1 MVSALGVSDMP
12 KKEESTQGITVK
24 KSEDIS
30 EWYTQVIQKAE
41 LADYTGVS
49 GCMIYRPRAYAI
61 WEKIQAFFDAEIKK
75 LGVLNCYFPL
85 FIPESLLKRE
95 AEHVEGFA
103 PEVAWVTHGGH
114 SELAERLAVRP
125 TSETIMYDAYS
136 KWVRSYRDLPL
147 KLNQW
152 NNVVRWEFK
161 HPVPF
166 LRGREF
172 LWQEGHT
179 AFAKKEEAEKE
190 VLEILEL
197 YRRVF
202 EELLAV
208 PVIKGRK
215 SDNEKF
221 AGADYSTSVETLAPS
236 GKAIQAAT
244 SHHLGQRFAKSFNIS
259 FLDEKGEKALPYQNS
274 WGLSTRSIGAMVL
287 YHGDDKGLIIP
298 PKVAPL
304 QVVIIPIMFEDS
316 KEKIVSKA
324 HELAKHLIKTN
335 ISVLVDD
342 RDSYTPGWKFN
353 EWELKGVCIRIEIG
367 PKDLEKNHVVVVR
380 RDTGKKEFVKFSD
393 LPDFVPKELEK
404 MQVDL
409 FRKAKKFLDENTVQA
424 KSWKDFEKAEK
435 KLVYAPWCCTA
446 ECAEHIKTSTEGV
459 KCLNLPFEAPKP
471 FAKCIKC
478 DKPAKHSAIFARAY

>member
-1 MVSALGVSDMP
+1 MP
-12 KKEESTQGITVK
+12 KKDETTQGITVK
-24 KSEDIS
+24 KDADMS

-41 LADYTGVS
+41 LAEYTGVS
-49 GCMIYRPRAYAI
+49 GCMIYRPRVYSI
-61 WEKIQAFFDAEIKK
+61 WEKLQAFFDGEIKK
-75 LGVLNCYFPL
+75 LGVKNCYFPL
-85 FIPESLLKRE
+85 LIPEALLKKE

-136 KWVRSYRDLPL
+136 KWIRSYRDLPL

-179 AFAKKEEAEKE
+179 AFADKKGAEKE
-190 VLEILEL
+190 VLDILEL
-197 YRRVF
+197 YRRVS
-202 EELLAV
+202 EEMLAV
-208 PVIKGRK
+208 PVIKGIK

-221 AGADYSTSVETLAPS
+221 AGADYTTSVETMAPS
-236 GKAIQAAT
+236 GKAVQFAT
-244 SHHLGQRFAKSFNIS
+244 SHHLGQRFAKSFEIS

-274 WGLSTRSIGAMVL
+274 WGFSTRSIGAMVL
-287 YHGDDKGLIIP
+287 FHGDDKGLIIP

-304 QVVIIPIMFEDS
+304 HVVIVPIMFEDT
-316 KEKIVSKA
+316 KEKVIAKA
-324 HELAKHLIKTN
+324 HEVAKHLQKTG
-335 ISVLVDD
+335 ISVEVDD

-353 EWELKGVCIRIEIG
+353 EWEMKGVCIRIEIG
-367 PKDLEKNHVVVVR
+367 PKDLEKNHAVVVR
-380 RDTGKKEFVKFSD
+380 RDLGKKEFVKLSD
-393 LPDFVPKELEK
+393 LPAHVPKELEK
-404 MQVDL
+404 MQNDL
-409 FRKAKKFLDENTVQA
+409 YDKAKKQLDANSVHVTA
-424 KSWKDFEKAEK
+424 WTDFEKAVKEK

-446 ECAEHIKTSTEGV
+446 ECAEHIKSATEGV
-459 KCLNLPFEAPKP
+459 KCLNLPFDQSAPKEKCVKCLKNAP
-471 FAKCIKC
+471 HVGIFAK
-478 DKPAKHSAIFARAY
+478 SY

>member
-1 MVSALGVSDMP
+1 MP
-12 KKEESTQGITVK
+12 KKDEPTQGITVK
-24 KSEDIS
+24 KADDIS

-41 LADYTGVS
+41 LAEYTGVS
-49 GCMIYRPRAYAI
+49 GCMIYRPRVFAI
-61 WEKIQAFFDAEIKK
+61 WEKLQAFFDGEIKK
-75 LGVLNCYFPL
+75 LGVKNSYFPL

-125 TSETIMYDAYS
+125 TSETIMYEAYS

-179 AFAKKEEAEKE
+179 VFASKAEAEKE
-190 VLEILEL
+190 VLDILEL

-202 EELLAV
+202 EEMLAV

-236 GKAIQAAT
+236 GKAVQAAT

-259 FLDEKGEKALPYQNS
+259 FLNEKGEKALPYQNS
-274 WGLSTRSIGAMVL
+274 WGFSTRSIGAMIL
-287 YHGDDKGLIIP
+287 FHGDDKGVVIP
-298 PKVAPL
+298 PRVAPL
-304 QVVIIPIMFEDS
+304 HVVIVPILFEDS
-316 KEKIVSKA
+316 KEKVIAKA
-324 HELAKHLIKTN
+324 HEVAQHLKKTG
-335 ISVLVDD
+335 VAVEVDA
-342 RDSYTPGWKFN
+342 RDNCTPGWKFN
-353 EWELKGVCIRIEIG
+353 EHELNGVCIRIEIG
-367 PKDLEKNHVVVVR
+367 PKDLEKGHAVVVR
-380 RDTGKKEFVKFSD
+380 RDAGRKEFVKLSD
-393 LPDFVPKELEK
+393 LPAVIPKELDR
-404 MQVDL
+404 MQADM
-409 FRKAKKFLDENTVQA
+409 FERAKKFLTDNTVHA
-424 KSWKDFEKAEK
+424 KTWKDFEKGVKDKA
-435 KLVYAPWCCTA
+435 LIYASWCCTQ
-446 ECAEHIKTSTEGV
+446 ECAEKIKAETEGA
-459 KCLNLPFEAPKP
+459 KCLNVPFGHEKP

-478 DKPAKHSAIFARAY
+478 EKPAKSVVIFAKAY